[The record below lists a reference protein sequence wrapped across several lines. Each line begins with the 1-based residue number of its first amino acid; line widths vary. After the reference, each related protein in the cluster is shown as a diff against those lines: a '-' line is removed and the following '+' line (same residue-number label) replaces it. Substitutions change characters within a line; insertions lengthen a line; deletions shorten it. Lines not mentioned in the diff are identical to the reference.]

1 MKILFLGYKGCKLHN
16 FLSSKYTVVQTENKI
31 TFDDYKDVDYIISF
45 GYKHIIKKH
54 IIDLFQANIINL
66 HISYLPYNKG
76 CHPNFWSFK
85 DNTPKGVTIHLIDE
99 GIDTGDILI
108 QKEITFSKEEN
119 TLSKTYDRL
128 IDEMQNLFIDNYK
141 SILSNSL
148 KPTPQ
153 KSKGTFHY
161 EKDIQKYKN
170 TLTENW
176 NTKTTKIMAKKRTD
190 LEIIDEVEN
199 IRTKNNVNWMD
210 ILRLAFKHAPED
222 ARKLMGRVNE
232 YDGRISALLT
242 ELANNG
248 K

>member
-1 MKILFLGYKGCKLHN
+1 MKILFLGYKGCKLHK

-108 QKEITFSKEEN
+108 QKEITFSKKEN
-119 TLSKTYDRL
+119 TLSKTYNRL
-128 IDEMQNLFIDNYK
+128 IEEIQDLFIENCDN
-141 SILSNSL
+141 ILNGNL
-148 KPTPQ
+148 KPKKQ
-153 KSKGTFHY
+153 KGKGTFNY
-161 EKDIQKYKN
+161 KKDLQKHKDL
-170 TLTENW
+170 LTKEW
-176 NTKTTKIMAKKRTD
+176 DTKID
-190 LEIIDEVEN
+190 
-199 IRTKNNVNWMD
+199 
-210 ILRLAFKHAPED
+210 
-222 ARKLMGRVNE
+222 KL
-232 YDGRISALLT
+232 
-242 ELANNG
+242 
-248 K
+248 